1 MSEPGRRDPRRSANQ
16 TGRPSAGARLALRQL
31 LLDTAVRLFEAA
43 SEDDV
48 FAAVEEGRFPESH
61 WRAIEEN
68 GLVDMLLPEEVG
80 GAGVDFGDA
89 MAVARTAGAFAL
101 PLPLVETTIGRWLL
115 SDAGLEAP
123 AGPLAMVTDAGRPEV
138 AWPDDV
144 SALVVSDAA
153 GGVGWIA
160 AGEVEF
166 ERGANGAGEPVGR
179 LREPPSIPPGQSGG
193 LGSERSPSTLMAVSR
208 SATIAGAMERTLDL
222 TIKHVQGR
230 VQFGR
235 PLARFQAVQQLVAVM
250 ASHTAV
256 VGVAADTAIAAVEAA
271 VSGDAG
277 DATFMA
283 ACAKARAS
291 EACYEVTRIT
301 HQLHGAIGYTRE
313 HDLHRFTR
321 RLWAWRDADGDEGY
335 WRQRVGEMAIRS
347 GGVGLWPLLA
357 EGENAGAG

>member
-1 MSEPGRRDPRRSANQ
+1 MSKM
-16 TGRPSAGARLALRQL
+16 RQL

-43 SEDDV
+43 SEDEV
-48 FAAVEEGRFPESH
+48 FAAVEEGRFPASH
-61 WRAIEEN
+61 WRAIEDN
-68 GLVDMLLPEEVG
+68 GLVDMLLPEEAG

-89 MAVARTAGAFAL
+89 TAVARMAGAFAL
-101 PLPLVETTIGRWLL
+101 PLPLVETVIGRWLL

-123 AGPLAMVTDAGRPEV
+123 TGPLGVVTAAGQLEV
-138 AWPDDV
+138 AWPDNV

-153 GGVGWIA
+153 GGVGWVA

-166 ERGANGAGEPVGR
+166 ERATNSAGEPVGR
-179 LREPPSIPPGQSGG
+179 LREPPPIPPGQSGG
-193 LGSERSPSTLMAVSR
+193 LSSEPSPSTVTAVAR
-208 SATIAGAMERTLDL
+208 SAMIAGAMERILDL
-222 TIKHVQGR
+222 TIEHVQGR

-256 VGVAADTAIAAVEAA
+256 VGVAADTAIAALEATL
-271 VSGDAG
+271 SRDSG

-291 EACYEVTRIT
+291 EACYEVTRIA

-335 WRQRVGEMAIRS
+335 WQRRVGEMAIRS
-347 GGVGLWPLLA
+347 GGAGLWPLLVEA
-357 EGENAGAG
+357 RPAALER